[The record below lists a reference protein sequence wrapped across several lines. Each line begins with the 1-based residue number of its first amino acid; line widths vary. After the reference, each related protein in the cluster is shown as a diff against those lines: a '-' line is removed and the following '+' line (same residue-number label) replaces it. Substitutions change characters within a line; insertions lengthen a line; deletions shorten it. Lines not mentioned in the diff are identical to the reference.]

1 MMNTQNNIP
10 EEIQWQIFELLEGNL
25 TAEESEKTLHLIESN
40 SDYQTFYHEL
50 SLTYLKPEPAEYPN
64 KSVLLKS
71 SPSTFKIWRNLS
83 ILVSSAAAI
92 AMLMLYKTETPLK
105 TTHSISTSPQKT
117 ASVNHAHSTES
128 TVNITAP
135 ALIKHLKKANPE
147 TLQKDTQPAAS
158 SEVATQFA
166 KVDVP
171 NNKPFRV
178 IRIMEDPSNE
188 FTSPSGEINPDNS
201 TNTIDPEVQI
211 VYTGFDRNA
220 SDASETSQT
229 EFLLDIAENLRY
241 GRLPKMKLVPRRRQN
256 HLIPQVDMLVGTD
269 TRFIQ
274 TTLIQ

>member
-1 MMNTQNNIP
+1 MMNTQNHIP

-25 TAEESEKTLHLIESN
+25 TAEESEKTLYLIESN

-50 SLTYLKPEPAEYPN
+50 SLTYLKPEPTEYPN

-83 ILVSSAAAI
+83 ILVGSAAAI
-92 AMLMLYKTETPLK
+92 AILLLSKSETPLT

-117 ASVNHAHSTES
+117 ASVNHAHSAES

-135 ALIKHLKKANPE
+135 VLIKNLKKANPE

-158 SEVATQFA
+158 LEVANQFA

-220 SDASETSQT
+220 SEASKTSQT